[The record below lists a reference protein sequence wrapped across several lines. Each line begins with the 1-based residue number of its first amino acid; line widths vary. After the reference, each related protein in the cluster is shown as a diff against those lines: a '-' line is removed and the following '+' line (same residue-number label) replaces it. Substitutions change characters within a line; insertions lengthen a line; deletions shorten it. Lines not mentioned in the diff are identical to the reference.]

1 MDIGKS
7 ISFVFEDK
15 KWLEKILIGGL
26 IVLATILFS
35 WTVIVAILGAA
46 LISGYMIELVRNVR
60 RGDQF
65 PLPEWTGWGEKII
78 LGVKYGI
85 LLIIWSLPLF
95 LISLPMIVFSAVLS
109 DTDAGG
115 VLGLM
120 VSCFSCLAFLYGIL
134 LAVATPA
141 ITIFFAERGDIT
153 DGLKFGDIIS
163 FTRKYIGD
171 IIIAVIV
178 ILAVGLVA
186 SIVGFILCGIG
197 LLFTSVWATLVQGHI
212 YGQIGRKESG
222 ALVPSGGPSLT
233 PSLTPSPTPSSG
245 SSFDLSPDSIMPGV
259 GEIASDVQSGAQQA
273 VDTMQDLGES
283 VVETTEEVL
292 K

>member
-7 ISFVFEDK
+7 LSFVFEDK

-35 WTVIVAILGAA
+35 WTVIGAIVGAA
-46 LISGYMIELVRNVR
+46 LLYGYMIELVRNVR
-60 RGDQF
+60 RGDDV
-65 PLPEWTGWGEKII
+65 PLPDWTGWGEKII
-78 LGVKYGI
+78 LGIKYGI
-85 LLIIWSLPLF
+85 LLIIWSLPIILVTF
-95 LISLPMIVFSAVLS
+95 PLVFFSAIFDGNS
-109 DTDAGG
+109 DAGG
-115 VLGLM
+115 LLALFWT
-120 VSCFSCLAFLYGIL
+120 CFSCLAVLYGIL
-134 LAVATPA
+134 LLVATPA

-153 DGLKFGDIIS
+153 DGLKFGDILA

-178 ILAVGLVA
+178 IVAVGIIA
-186 SIVGFILCGIG
+186 QIVGLILCGIG
-197 LLFTSVWATLVQGHI
+197 LLFTTVWATLVQGHL

-233 PSLTPSPTPSSG
+233 PSSY
-245 SSFDLSPDSIMPGV
+245 DLSPNSIMPGV
-259 GEIASDVQSGAQQA
+259 GEIASDVQTGAQQA
-273 VDTMQDLGES
+273 VNSMEDLGQS
-283 VVETTEEVL
+283 VVEATEDVVDTGEKVD